1 MISSFRVH
9 IAAFVIGLLAAG
21 VAAEGQQTSPQLV
34 ITSAV
39 PDAGGETLSIS
50 GGNFTRGNLAARP
63 FVTLDLIPL
72 DVRVATD
79 TLILVA
85 APVGA
90 MPAGKYL
97 LTVSRGPASAD
108 NDTLEMIVGA
118 GPSAPVS
125 GSATSTRG
133 QPAPNESAGTAKPSA
148 DTVPSPIT
156 SSGPA
161 AEVGDH
167 KISIEDV

>member
-1 MISSFRVH
+1 MRVAAVIIS
-9 IAAFVIGLLAAG
+9 LLAAG
-21 VAAEGQQTSPQLV
+21 MPAEGQQTSPQLV
-34 ITSAV
+34 ITNAV

-50 GGNFTRGNLAARP
+50 CGNFTGGNLAARP

-90 MPAGKYL
+90 IPPGKYL

-108 NDTLEMIVGA
+108 NATLEVNVGA

-125 GSATSTRG
+125 GS
-133 QPAPNESAGTAKPSA
+133 
-148 DTVPSPIT
+148 
-156 SSGPA
+156 
-161 AEVGDH
+161 
-167 KISIEDV
+167 

>member
-1 MISSFRVH
+1 MFSNFHVRL
-9 IAAFVIGLLAAG
+9 AAVIIGLLAAA

-50 GGNFTRGNLAARP
+50 GGNFTGGNLAARP

-79 TLILVA
+79 TLILVS

-90 MPAGKYL
+90 MPAGNYL
-97 LTVSRGPASAD
+97 LTVSRGAASAD
-108 NDTLEMIVGA
+108 NATLE
-118 GPSAPVS
+118 
-125 GSATSTRG
+125 
-133 QPAPNESAGTAKPSA
+133 
-148 DTVPSPIT
+148 
-156 SSGPA
+156 
-161 AEVGDH
+161 
-167 KISIEDV
+167 